1 MSNLA
6 TWFTPSLGVKSRAKG
21 SSAVAAAAYRAC
33 ITLDDART
41 GKTHNYA
48 SKWGHVETILIDES
62 GMSSLHNDRELV
74 HERISILWN
83 KAEAAEKRKDAA
95 VARELL
101 IPLPH
106 DWTDAQRITFC
117 KDYGTYF
124 REKYGVACQLSI
136 HRDDDGSNDHC
147 HFQFTTRVVNEKG
160 EFKEKTRE
168 IDLGARNGEITR
180 MREALCEMLNEHGK
194 RNGSEWFAYAGKFRD
209 IDPDHI
215 PKKHVPKLAAKEKI
229 AELEAYNESVDEYRV
244 TKALQKQNDYD
255 DRDTRK
261 KIEEEEKKR
270 KALPKVDVS
279 VSSESNVVKREPLT
293 KKEIPA
299 ELALTYKR
307 GFSFA
312 TKKRDAQ
319 RQMQDDNEYLQRLL
333 DEPPPRAFRNR
344 FGFETKEQEAY
355 RLKVAEFKQS
365 LEQHRIT
372 IEKADIFLND
382 PINMAQASAYRD
394 IIQHNARVE
403 EQQARLI
410 AEAKSQRELAEKL
423 QREREALEEQ
433 HSTLNISEQLAS
445 HRAWEREKERAAS
458 SSDYS
463 MR

>member
-48 SKWGHVETILIDES
+48 NKWGHVETILIDES
-62 GMSSLHNDRELV
+62 GMHSLHNDRALV

-83 KAEAAEKRKDAA
+83 KAEASEKRKDAA

-106 DWTDAQRITFC
+106 DWKDEQRITFC

-136 HRDDDGSNDHC
+136 HRDDDGKNDHC

-180 MREALCEMLNEHGK
+180 MRESLCEMLNEHGK
-194 RNGSEWFAYAGKFRD
+194 RNGSDWFAYAGKFRD
-209 IDPDHI
+209 IEPDHV

-229 AELEAYNESVDEYRV
+229 AELEAYNEAVEEYRV
-244 TKALQKQNDYD
+244 TKALQRQNDYD
-255 DRDTRK
+255 EQDTRK
-261 KIEEEEKKR
+261 RIEEEEKKR
-270 KALPKVDVS
+270 QAIPTF
-279 VSSESNVVKREPLT
+279 NVPISAEPIIVKRERLV
-293 KKEIPA
+293 KKEMP
-299 ELALTYKR
+299 EDLLLTYKR
-307 GFSFA
+307 GFDYA
-312 TKKRDAQ
+312 TKKRDAYQ
-319 RQMQDDNEYLQRLL
+319 KLKDDKEYLKRLL
-333 DEPPPRAFRNR
+333 DEPPPKAFRNR
-344 FGFETKEQEAY
+344 FGFETKEQEAH
-355 RLKVAEFKQS
+355 RLKIAEFRES
-365 LEQHRIT
+365 LEQHHMVIK
-372 IEKADIFLND
+372 KADAFLND
-382 PINMAQASAYRD
+382 PHNIEQAKAYRG

-403 EQQARLI
+403 EEQSRLI
-410 AEAKSQRELAEKL
+410 EEAKAQRERSEQL
-423 QREREALEEQ
+423 QREREDLEQQRNAPNMFDQLREASREQ
-433 HSTLNISEQLAS
+433 
-445 HRAWEREKERAAS
+445 ERRAARYS
-458 SSDYS
+458 SNDFS